1 MASVCGGSMA
11 MMDAG
16 VPLKSACAGVALG
29 LVSNEDVSK
38 YAILTDIQGL
48 EDHFGD
54 MDFKVAGTRK
64 GITAIQMD
72 IKITGLPFEVIE
84 KGLAQAKQGRLTIL
98 DIMDKT
104 LTSPRE
110 KMSIY
115 APRIV
120 SMKVPV
126 DKIREVIGKGGATI
140 KKIQEDFKVEVSVED
155 DGTVSISS
163 ANGRDIE
170 NAQNFITGLMA
181 EAEDGKIYFGTVKKI
196 MDFGAFV
203 EILPGTD
210 GLVHISQLDTK
221 RVERVEDVL
230 KEGDEL
236 LVKCI
241 GVDPK
246 TKKIKLSRKDAMG
259 LNIADY
265 KKK

>member
-1 MASVCGGSMA
+1 
-11 MMDAG
+11 
-16 VPLKSACAGVALG
+16 VALG
-29 LVSNEDVSK
+29 LVSNADMTK

-104 LTSPRE
+104 MTSP
-110 KMSIY
+110 STSLSPY

-120 SMKVPV
+120 TIKIPV
-126 DKIREVIGKGGATI
+126 DKIRDIIGKGGAMI
-140 KKIQEDFKVEVSVED
+140 KKIQEDFQVEINVED
-155 DGTVSISS
+155 DGSVNIASPNGASIEK
-163 ANGRDIE
+163 AK
-170 NAQNFITGLMA
+170 AFIDGLMA
-181 EAEDGKIYFGTVKKI
+181 EAEEGKVYFGTVKKI

-210 GLVHISQLDTK
+210 GLVHISQLDNR

-241 GVDPK
+241 GIDPK
-246 TKKIKLSRKDAMG
+246 TKKIKLSRKEALG

-265 KKK
+265 KKL